1 MQTRAIGS
9 LEVSLVGLGC
19 NNLGGRLDAQATQ
32 RLIDAAIDHGVT
44 LFDTAD
50 VYGGDGASEELLG
63 RALGRRRDEVVIA
76 TKFGMELDERR
87 RGAHPDYVREACD
100 ASLRRL
106 GTDHIDLYQLHRPDP
121 EVPLAETLGALDGLV
136 RAGKVRELGH
146 SNCSETQADE
156 AARAA
161 SADGT
166 AAFVCAQD
174 HWSLLERRIEDDVLR
189 AVERHG
195 LAVLPFFPLESG
207 LLTGKYTAEVAP
219 DPTWRLN
226 TLPEERRARWID
238 DQRLATVHELTAFA
252 QAAGR
257 SLLEL
262 AMSWLACQAPVAS
275 VIAGATRPEQIAA
288 NVAAV
293 GWQLSAAEL
302 AEVDRITRRPA
313 AA

>member
-1 MQTRAIGS
+1 MQTRTIGS

-19 NNLGGRLDAQATQ
+19 NNLGSRLDAQATQ
-32 RLIDAAIDHGVT
+32 TLIDAALEHGVT

-63 RALGRRRDEVVIA
+63 GALGRRREEVVIA
-76 TKFGMELDERR
+76 TKFGMELDEHR
-87 RGAHPDYVREACD
+87 RGAHPDYVHRACE

-121 EVPLAETLGALDGLV
+121 DVPIAETLGALDELV

-146 SNCSETQADE
+146 SNLSEAQAE
-156 AARAA
+156 EAA
-161 SADGT
+161 SAATQAGT
-166 AAFVCAQD
+166 ARFVCAQD
-174 HWSLLERRIEDDVLR
+174 HWSLLQRRIEEDVLR
-189 AVERHG
+189 AVERHD

-207 LLTGKYTAEVAP
+207 LLTGKYTAEVEQ
-219 DPTWRLN
+219 DPSWRLHS
-226 TLPEERRARWID
+226 LPEDRRARWMD
-238 DQRLATVHELTAFA
+238 DQRLATARALEAFA
-252 QAAGR
+252 RQAGH

-288 NVAAV
+288 NVAAA
-293 GWQLSAAEL
+293 GWQLTPEEL
-302 AEVDRITRRPA
+302 AEVDRITGR
-313 AA
+313 